1 MKKFHI
7 LFIASLTSLCTIA
20 QSPEK
25 MSYQAVV
32 RDASNSLVTSS
43 SVGMQISILQGST
56 SGSSIYI
63 ETQIPTSNAN
73 GLVSI
78 EIGGGT
84 IVSGD
89 FSSIDWANGPYY
101 IQTETDPNGGTN
113 YTITGISQLLSVPY
127 ALHSKTAES
136 LSDEILETDP
146 VFGTSLASG
155 ITASDTA
162 NWNYHFNGEY
172 SSLSGIPTNVSTF
185 TNDAGYI
192 TSEEILETDP
202 VFGTSLAS
210 GITASDTAN
219 WNYHF
224 NGEYS
229 SLSGIPTNVST
240 FTNDAGYITSLNDDN
255 PTNEIQQLS
264 VSYTG
269 DTLIL
274 EGGGFLI
281 IPGIS
286 ASNNPFAGT
295 WIGTYTGDDNG
306 TFTMTI
312 EGSGNIIGEFY
323 SNVFE
328 QSSSVTGYVDENGNC
343 SGETEAGSTLTAVIN
358 SDGTL
363 VGEWS
368 NSSLGSGQITG
379 TRQ

>member
-136 LSDEILETDP
+136 LS
-146 VFGTSLASG
+146 
-155 ITASDTA
+155 
-162 NWNYHFNGEY
+162 
-172 SSLSGIPTNVSTF
+172 
-185 TNDAGYI
+185 
-192 TSEEILETDP
+192 EEILETDP
-202 VFGTSLAS
+202 IFGTSLAS

-286 ASNNPFAGT
+286 ASNNPFAGIWT
-295 WIGTYTGDDNG
+295 GTYTGDDNG